1 MESRPRVVVLPH
13 NLPLQLSSLV
23 GRKREISQVSVLLRN
38 ARLLTLCGPGG
49 IGKTRLALAVAEAML
64 DEFPQGVWLVEL
76 ASLADPLLVSAAI
89 ARVMGVQSEAGTALV
104 ERLADVLR
112 PRSVLLVLDN
122 CEHLVDA
129 FGH

>member
-1 MESRPRVVVLPH
+1 MAGGSDRLQSSLRSRVSRVRYVESRPRVVVLPH

-49 IGKTRLALAVAEAML
+49 IGKTRIALAVAEAML

-76 ASLADPLLVSAAI
+76 ASLADPLLVSAA
-89 ARVMGVQSEAGTALV
+89 
-104 ERLADVLR
+104 
-112 PRSVLLVLDN
+112 
-122 CEHLVDA
+122 
-129 FGH
+129 